1 MIRAFIA
8 IDVPD
13 AVRASLAMQQFMVP
27 LPRKVEPSLM
37 HLTVAFLGEVP
48 PDRLEAAHE
57 RFSDV
62 RLPRFELRLRGLG
75 LFGGARPRAFWA
87 GVEPSEPLTRLHDRV
102 AAAAHQ
108 AGCPV
113 EAQRFVPH
121 VTLGRFPPPGRI
133 AAMRLEQAVVEGAGF
148 GAGPWMVEAF
158 SLKQSRLG
166 PKGPQYDDLAHYP
179 LS

>member
-1 MIRAFIA
+1 MIRAFVA
-8 IDVPD
+8 LDLPD
-13 AVRASLAMQQFMVP
+13 EVRGLLAVQQFMIP

-48 PDRLEAAHE
+48 PERLEAAHE
-57 RFSDV
+57 RFAEV
-62 RLPRFELRLRGLG
+62 RLPPFELRLRGLG
-75 LFGGARPRAFWA
+75 LFGGERPRAFWA

-102 AAAAHQ
+102 VAAARQ

-113 EAQRFVPH
+113 EARRFVPH

-148 GAGPWMVEAF
+148 RAGPWMVEAF
-158 SLKQSRLG
+158 CLKQSRLG
-166 PKGPQYDDLAHYP
+166 PKGPHYDDLAQYR